1 MKGLARRTL
10 LFLVVFALGSS
21 LLSGTAVAQY
31 SLTTLVANQ
40 AAKAP
45 HTDPN
50 VVNAWGLTRASTSP
64 FWISDNGTG
73 VSTLYDGAGNAI
85 PLIVSIPAAA
95 GGKGSPSGVVF
106 NGSNDFVV
114 SQNGLSGP
122 GLFLFAAVDGTISGW
137 NPGVAMNNAIIAAD
151 KAGASYTGLAIS
163 SGAQGNFL
171 YAADTANN
179 RVDVYDG
186 SFRLIKTLTDST
198 IPQGFSA
205 YGIQDL
211 NGQVYVT
218 FANPAGG
225 PGGFVDIFTEQ
236 GAFVRRFA
244 SGGPLDQPW
253 GLALAPRNFG
263 PFSTA
268 VLVGNNTIDGTINAF
283 NAKTGKFLGHLSD
296 AAGTPLHM
304 DQLWSL
310 QFGGGS
316 SANGAVNQLFFTAGP
331 NNYQNG
337 RFGVINFVG
346 K

>member
-1 MKGLARRTL
+1 
-10 LFLVVFALGSS
+10 
-21 LLSGTAVAQY
+21 
-31 SLTTLVANQ
+31 
-40 AAKAP
+40 
-45 HTDPN
+45 
-50 VVNAWGLTRASTSP
+50 
-64 FWISDNGTG
+64 
-73 VSTLYDGAGNAI
+73 
-85 PLIVSIPAAA
+85 
-95 GGKGSPSGVVF
+95 
-106 NGSNDFVV
+106 
-114 SQNGLSGP
+114 
-122 GLFLFAAVDGTISGW
+122 
-137 NPGVAMNNAIIAAD
+137 
-151 KAGASYTGLAIS
+151 
-163 SGAQGNFL
+163 
-171 YAADTANN
+171 
-179 RVDVYDG
+179 VDVYDG
-186 SFRLIKTLTDST
+186 SFRLVKTLTDST
-198 IPQGFSA
+198 IPHGFSA

-211 NGQVYVT
+211 NEQVFVT

-225 PGGFVDIFTEQ
+225 PGGFVDIFSEQ

-283 NAKTGKFLGHLSD
+283 NAKTGKFLGHLGD
-296 AAGTPLHM
+296 ATGTPLHM

-316 SANGAVNQLFFTAGP
+316 PANGAVNQLFFTAGP